1 MHHDA
6 GTSTLSTRL
15 VLRLAATLGG
25 DGSVDRVLARAGLSD
40 RRAELEG
47 LHGRVPYGVKA
58 ALLDAVAA
66 ELGDP
71 GIGLRLGEAALQD
84 PALAPFRA
92 VVRALGSPE
101 AVLRSVSRV
110 STRLDTAAVFRC
122 LGADPG
128 TARVGWRVLP
138 PNVPNRVDCD
148 YNTGMLR
155 QVTVVFGLPAAE
167 VRHTACQVDGAPEC
181 TYEVSWT
188 PRRGASRWSRRRRR
202 PTRPSLDAALLSDE
216 RLGILQDAVGDLVC
230 GADLEQTL
238 GRVTSRADRAL
249 HAPGHLLDVRLP
261 DGTRHVR
268 ARGLG
273 TRVAE
278 HLGDTV
284 LEPGLQRVGEGE
296 VLAVPVATADRGYGV
311 LAAVLRPGQ
320 AFFPED
326 EAILAAFARHAAVA
340 LRTSALLAEARE
352 HEETARL
359 LLTVARSLAGQ
370 RSVRRIAQAVAEAVP
385 VLSSADRSAVALWE
399 PGRESVRVAGAS
411 GWSGELGDRIARY
424 VTDTSQ
430 SPELCEI
437 VRHGRPMLVDSSGS
451 PWARDLLEQFGVRAM
466 AGVPIAVDERFVG
479 IVLAHWVHRDPP
491 TVLGESLVERL
502 WGLAGIAG
510 VALENTR
517 LAGEVEWQATH
528 DALTGLPNREAFE
541 SRLRELAGDDGH
553 AACAVLLC
561 DVSRLTR
568 VNESLGH
575 EAGDEVLRQ
584 VADRL
589 RSVSRDGDLLAR
601 YSGDQFVVALP
612 GVAATGLP
620 ALVDRVTAA
629 VAAPVTVAGGDV
641 FVELVTGGAA
651 TRTGLPDAPPSV
663 ARDLV
668 ARAAEDLQRAKARLH
683 GGRTAQLASAHEL
696 RLESDLHGALGRGE
710 VAVHYQPQVDLLT
723 GRVVAVEALVRWHH
737 PALGSVP
744 PDVFVPLAEAGGLIG
759 DLGAHVLREACTTV
773 ALWRRGG
780 LDLDVAVNVSP
791 LQLADPGFADLVEA
805 TLRETG
811 LPCRALTVEVTESQ
825 VLSEAAVR
833 NGHLGRLRGL
843 DVGVSVDDFGTG
855 WSSLAQLRRLPVTE
869 VKIDR
874 SFTAGMADGDG
885 PIVAG
890 VVGLGHGLGLRVVAE
905 GVETSEQARQL
916 AALGCDRVQGYL
928 VGRPAPAGE
937 LAQRLHAG
945 PVLPVDVPRPRVPV
959 AG

>member
-6 GTSTLSTRL
+6 GTSTLTTRL
-15 VLRLAATLGG
+15 VLRLAADLGG
-25 DGSVDRVLARAGLSD
+25 DGSADRVLARSGLGD

-47 LHGRVPYGVKA
+47 LHGRVPYAVKS
-58 ALLDAVAA
+58 ALLDAVAT

-71 GIGLRLGEAALQD
+71 RIGLRLGEAALQD
-84 PALAPFRA
+84 EALAPFRA

-110 STRLDTAAVFRC
+110 STRLDTATVFRC

-128 TARVGWRVLP
+128 AARVGWRVLP

-148 YNTGMLR
+148 YNAGMLR

-167 VRHTACQVDGAPEC
+167 VRHETCQVDGAPEC
-181 TYEVSWT
+181 VYEVSWV
-188 PRRGASRWSRRRRR
+188 PRRRTSRRPWRRR
-202 PTRPSLDAALLSDE
+202 PAARTDLDAALLSDE
-216 RLGILQDAVGDLVC
+216 RLAILQDAVGDLVC

-238 GRVTSRADRAL
+238 DRITSRADRAL

-273 TRVAE
+273 SQVAD

-284 LEPGLQRVGEGE
+284 LQPGLQRVGDAE
-296 VLAVPVATADRGYGV
+296 VLAVPVATADRTHGV
-311 LAAVLRPGQ
+311 LAAVLWPGQ

-326 EAILAAFARHAAVA
+326 EAVLAAFARHAAVG

-370 RSVRRIAQAVAEAVP
+370 PSVQRIAQAVAEAVP

-399 PGRESVRVAGAS
+399 SGGESVRVAGAS
-411 GWSGELGDRIARY
+411 GWSGELADRIARY
-424 VTDTSQ
+424 ATDTSQ

-437 VRHGRPMLVDSSGS
+437 VRHGRPMLVDASGS
-451 PWARDLLEQFGVRAM
+451 SWARGVLEEFGVRAM
-466 AGVPIAVDERFVG
+466 AGVPIAVGKRFVG
-479 IVLAHWVHRDPP
+479 VVLAHWVHREPP
-491 TVLGESLVERL
+491 AVLGEPLVERL

-510 VALENTR
+510 VALENSR
-517 LAGEVEWQATH
+517 LAGEVEWRAAH
-528 DALTGLPNREAFE
+528 DALTGLPNRETFE
-541 SRLRELAGDDGH
+541 AHLRQLVARDDGSTD
-553 AACAVLLC
+553 CAVLFC
-561 DVSRLTR
+561 DVSRLSR

-589 RSVSRDGDLLAR
+589 RSVLREGDVLAR

-612 GVAATGLP
+612 GVAATGLA
-620 ALVDRVTAA
+620 ALGDRVAA
-629 VAAPVTVAGGDV
+629 ACTTPVTVAGEDV
-641 FVELVTGGAA
+641 FVDLVTGAAA
-651 TRTGLPDAPPSV
+651 TDTPDAPAVS

-683 GGRTAQLASAHEL
+683 GGRSTRTASAHEL
-696 RLESDLHGALGRGE
+696 RLETDLHGALARGE
-710 VAVHYQPQVDLLT
+710 IEVHYQPQVDLVS
-723 GRVVAVEALVRWHH
+723 GRVAAVEALVRWRH
-737 PALGSVP
+737 PELGAVP

-759 DLGAHVLREACTTV
+759 DLGAHVLREACATV
-773 ALWRRGG
+773 ARWRREG

-791 LQLADPGFADLVEA
+791 LQLAAPDFADLVEA
-805 TLRETG
+805 VLLETG

-833 NGHLGRLRGL
+833 NGHLARLRGL
-843 DVGVSVDDFGTG
+843 GVGVSVDDFGTG
-855 WSSLAQLRRLPVTE
+855 WSSLTQLRRLPVTE

-874 SFTAGMADGDG
+874 SFTAGMTDGDG
-885 PIVAG
+885 PVVAG
-890 VVGLGHGLGLRVVAE
+890 VVGLGRGLGLRVVAE
-905 GVETSEQARQL
+905 GVETAEQVRRL
-916 AALGCDRVQGYL
+916 TALGCDRVQGYL

-937 LAQRLHAG
+937 LAERLHAG
-945 PVLPVDVPRPRVPV
+945 PVLPADVPRPRVPV
-959 AG
+959 SG

>member
-6 GTSTLSTRL
+6 GTSTLTTRL
-15 VLRLAATLGG
+15 VLRLAADLGG
-25 DGSVDRVLARAGLSD
+25 DGSVDRVLARAGLGD

-128 TARVGWRVLP
+128 AARVGWRVLP
-138 PNVPNRVDCD
+138 PDVPNRVDCD

-167 VRHTACQVDGAPEC
+167 VRHEACQVDGAPEC
-181 TYEVSWT
+181 VYEVSWV
-188 PRRGASRWSRRRRR
+188 PRRRTSRRPWRRR
-202 PTRPSLDAALLSDE
+202 PAARPDLDAALLSDE
-216 RLGILQDAVGDLVC
+216 RLAILQDAIGDLVC
-230 GADLEQTL
+230 GADVEQTL
-238 GRVTSRADRAL
+238 DRVTSRADRAL

-261 DGTRHVR
+261 DGARHVR
-268 ARGLG
+268 TRGLG
-273 TRVAE
+273 TEVVDR
-278 HLGDTV
+278 LGDTV
-284 LEPGLQRVGEGE
+284 LEPGLQRVGDAE
-296 VLAVPVATADRGYGV
+296 VLAVPVAAADRAYGV
-311 LAAVLRPGQ
+311 LAAVLWPGQ

-326 EAILAAFARHAAVA
+326 EAVLAAFARHAAVG
-340 LRTSALLAEARE
+340 LQTSALLAEARE

-370 RSVRRIAQAVAEAVP
+370 GSVHRIAQVVAEAVP
-385 VLSSADRSAVALWE
+385 VLCSAERSAVALWE
-399 PGRESVRVAGAS
+399 SGRESVRIAGAS
-411 GWSGELGDRIARY
+411 GWSGELADRVARY
-424 VTDTSQ
+424 ATDTSQ

-437 VRHGRPMLVDSSGS
+437 VRHGRPLLVDASGS
-451 PWARDLLEQFGVRAM
+451 PWARGVLEEFGVRAM
-466 AGVPIAVDERFVG
+466 AGVPIAVGERFVG
-479 IVLAHWVHRDPP
+479 IVLAHWVHRQPP
-491 TVLGESLVERL
+491 TTLGETLVERL

-510 VALENTR
+510 VALENSR
-517 LAGEVEWQATH
+517 LAGEVEWQAAH
-528 DALTGLPNREAFE
+528 DALTGLPNRETFE
-541 SRLRELAGDDGH
+541 ARLQQLVAPGDRSAG
-553 AACAVLLC
+553 CAVLFC
-561 DVSRLTR
+561 DVSRLSR

-589 RSVSRDGDLLAR
+589 RSVLREGDVLAR
-601 YSGDQFVVALP
+601 YSGDQFAVALP
-612 GVAATGLP
+612 GVGATGLA
-620 ALVDRVTAA
+620 ALGDRVAAA
-629 VAAPVTVAGGDV
+629 VTTPVTVAGEDV
-641 FVELVTGGAA
+641 FVDLVTGTAA
-651 TRTGLPDAPPSV
+651 TDPADAPAES
-663 ARDLV
+663 ARELV
-668 ARAAEDLQRAKARLH
+668 ARAAEDLQRAKARLR
-683 GGRTAQLASAHEL
+683 GGRTTRIASAHEL
-696 RLESDLHGALGRGE
+696 RLETDLHGALARAE
-710 VAVHYQPQVDLLT
+710 IEVHYQPQVDLVS
-723 GRVVAVEALVRWHH
+723 GRVAAVEALVRWRH
-737 PALGSVP
+737 PELGSVP

-759 DLGAHVLREACTTV
+759 DIGAHVLREACATV
-773 ALWRRGG
+773 ARWRCEG

-805 TLRETG
+805 VLRETG
-811 LPCRALTVEVTESQ
+811 LPSRALTVEVTESQ

-833 NGHLGRLRGL
+833 NGHLARLRGL
-843 DVGVSVDDFGTG
+843 GVGVSVDDFGTG

-874 SFTAGMADGDG
+874 SFTAGMTDGDG
-885 PIVAG
+885 PVVAG
-890 VVGLGHGLGLRVVAE
+890 VVGLGRGLGLRVVAE
-905 GVETSEQARQL
+905 GVETAEQVRRL

-937 LAQRLHAG
+937 LAERLHTG
-945 PVLPVDVPRPRVPV
+945 PVLPADVPRPRVPV
-959 AG
+959 PG